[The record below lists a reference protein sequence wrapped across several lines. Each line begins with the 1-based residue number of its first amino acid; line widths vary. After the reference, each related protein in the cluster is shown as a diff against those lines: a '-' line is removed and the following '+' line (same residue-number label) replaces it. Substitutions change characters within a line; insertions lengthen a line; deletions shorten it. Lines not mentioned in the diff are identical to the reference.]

1 MNPDREEFSSI
12 HVGISISAQLEMRL
26 HRDNYCTIGT
36 MAAMKRKN
44 SQGNRFEIRF
54 YEGYKGKETPRSVV
68 IGGREFKIDRIID
81 RKRLLDEKSGKNCE
95 VFTCEMEGE
104 RVRLVIHD
112 SGKFEIAYL

>member
-1 MNPDREEFSSI
+1 
-12 HVGISISAQLEMRL
+12 
-26 HRDNYCTIGT
+26 
-36 MAAMKRKN
+36 MKRKN